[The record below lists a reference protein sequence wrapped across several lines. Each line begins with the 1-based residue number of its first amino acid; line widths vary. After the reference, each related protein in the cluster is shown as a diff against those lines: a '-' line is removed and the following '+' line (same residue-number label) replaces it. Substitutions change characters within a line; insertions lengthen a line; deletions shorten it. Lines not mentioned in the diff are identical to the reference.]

1 MQNQH
6 KASQQDAYELPNEV
20 DFTGGIR
27 GKFYRQV
34 VSFETQ
40 ITGPFIEFKD
50 YQQFLNKRAK
60 VIVMVEEAFDE

>member
-1 MQNQH
+1 MSNQD
-6 KASQQDAYELPNEV
+6 KASQQDAYELPDEV
-20 DFTGGIR
+20 DFTKAIR

-50 YQQFLNKRAK
+50 YQQFLNKRVK
-60 VIVMVEEAFDE
+60 VIVMVEEA